1 MIYPSDISKLT
12 SQWTERMSNSSYPQP
27 YRDAL
32 MECCNELNTLIDNSI
47 QEEFDYKDYL
57 DSMEADNYL
66 AYIEAHEQYY

>member
-1 MIYPSDISKLT
+1 MIYPSDVSKLT
-12 SQWTERMSNSSYPQP
+12 SQWTERMGNSSYPQP

-66 AYIEAHEQYY
+66 ASMEAHEQYY

>member
-12 SQWTERMSNSSYPQP
+12 SQWTERMGNSSYPQP

-32 MECCNELNTLIDNSI
+32 MECCNELNTLIDSSI

-57 DSMEADNYL
+57 YSIEADNYL
-66 AYIEAHEQYY
+66 ASMEAHEQYY